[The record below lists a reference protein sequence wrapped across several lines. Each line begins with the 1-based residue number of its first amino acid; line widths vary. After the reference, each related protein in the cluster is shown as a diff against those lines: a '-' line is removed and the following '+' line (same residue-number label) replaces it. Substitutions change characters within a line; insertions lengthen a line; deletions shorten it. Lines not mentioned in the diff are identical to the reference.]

1 MNFKTDKNGYNAS
14 EVDAYIRQLKSE
26 YDKSLSEQKIRISDL
41 KRELNIKNAELL
53 KYKSK
58 NSDISNALIVAVE
71 TAKQIE
77 NSSKNVY
84 SLEIQ
89 RLKSLYTKWDK
100 VLDDFMKEYPQLA
113 EKFDS
118 KKLLKQLSDKIDEVI
133 EQNKVDTKVEPQKQ
147 PIGIRNLI
155 SKMGGITARQ
165 ISDERP
171 MHHKPLKSQEN
182 YQVINSDEYEE
193 DLVEQTEKT
202 PREEQNKNNF
212 ELKIKP
218 IANMKPSDKAK
229 FDNMIEE
236 FFNVNDEQED
246 NAYSKELIRSKKQV
260 SGFDLKE
267 ALNPT
272 EDLAEIMK
280 DFGFLDDDDKK

>member
-1 MNFKTDKNGYNAS
+1 MNFKTDKNGYNTS
-14 EVDAYIRQLKSE
+14 EVDAYIRNLKSE

-41 KRELNIKNAELL
+41 KRELDIKNSELL

-77 NSSKNVY
+77 SSSKNVY
-84 SLEIQ
+84 ALEIQ
-89 RLKSLYTKWDK
+89 RLKSLYNKWDK
-100 VLDDFMKEYPQLA
+100 ILDDFMKEYPVLA

-118 KKLLKQLSDKIDEVI
+118 KKLLKKLSDKIDEVI
-133 EQNKVDTKVEPQKQ
+133 EQNKVDTKNEPQKQ
-147 PIGIRNLI
+147 PVGIRNLI

-165 ISDERP
+165 ISNERP
-171 MHHKPLKSQEN
+171 RSHRPVRSQQE
-182 YQVINSDEYEE
+182 YQTINSDDFEEEYESE
-193 DLVEQTEKT
+193 IIDN
-202 PREEQNKNNF
+202 PRDEASKNNF

-218 IANMKPSDKAK
+218 IANMKPQDKAR

-236 FFNVNDEQED
+236 FFNSNDEQD